1 MSVAMP
7 LDFTVR
13 PREEPSAPIDEN
25 QPVSRFGLLQLL
37 SDPPTSSSAFRLV
50 TPKGR
55 PEGIFPKKFSLKK
68 KNKK

>member
-25 QPVSRFGLLQLL
+25 GGPVSRFGLLQLL

-55 PEGIFPKKFSLKK
+55 PEGIFQ
-68 KNKK
+68 